1 MIRWTRGSIS
11 IGADLTDHIT
21 VTMTIATDLRPGTGR
36 GDIITI
42 RGDITRGVT

>member
-21 VTMTIATDLRPGTGR
+21 VTMTIATDLRPGR